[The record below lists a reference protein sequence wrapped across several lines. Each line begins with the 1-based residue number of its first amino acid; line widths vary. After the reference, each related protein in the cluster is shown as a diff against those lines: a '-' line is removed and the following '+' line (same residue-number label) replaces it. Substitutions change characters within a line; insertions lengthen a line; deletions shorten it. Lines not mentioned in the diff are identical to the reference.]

1 MHWSDFHSSARQR
14 EFVKSRQFAS
24 AGWCDREA
32 VPIFSQLG
40 VPAIVPRL
48 PERGAGTCGGRTAP
62 RPCQGALRAQLGRRD
77 TCPCSCTPQWPWCPH
92 LQLPT
97 PRRRP
102 CAGAGGGSPQ
112 MRGLGRSPSWW
123 HLGSSGAVPG
133 LAGDGEAPAPPAGG
147 GHPSAGGTLGVPLS
161 PPATGGAKTSSY
173 AGMCILSTEEGGKS
187 SGWGRAPTGT
197 RWRAWGQLGQS
208 CRSHRVCLGWRWKC
222 SVPVPW
228 GTAPARQSSPCCW
241 NSSPSQVLTSRAHLS
256 PPRPAVRTSPPQRD
270 GPIPD
275 PAAWGIQDWWCHR
288 GSQCHPWGGQGK

>member
-112 MRGLGRSPSWW
+112 MRGLGRSPRWW

-147 GHPSAGGTLGVPLS
+147 GHPSAGGD
-161 PPATGGAKTSSY
+161 AGGASLPTGYRGSQDIELRWDVHFVHGERWEKLRLRSCSHRDPL
-173 AGMCILSTEEGGKS
+173 AGVGTAGAELPRPQGLFGVALEVQPCPGERLLH
-187 SGWGRAPTGT
+187 GRA
-197 RWRAWGQLGQS
+197 L
-208 CRSHRVCLGWRWKC
+208 
-222 SVPVPW
+222 PVA
-228 GTAPARQSSPCCW
+228 GTAPPARCSPLV
-241 NSSPSQVLTSRAHLS
+241 PTFH
-256 PPRPAVRTSPPQRD
+256 PRVPQ
-270 GPIPD
+270 
-275 PAAWGIQDWWCHR
+275 
-288 GSQCHPWGGQGK
+288 

>member
-62 RPCQGALRAQLGRRD
+62 RPCQGAFRAQLGRRD
-77 TCPCSCTPQWPWCPH
+77 TCPCSCVRSAGTPQWPWCPH

-197 RWRAWGQLGQS
+197 RWRAWGQRGQS

-222 SVPVPW
+222 SRALGNGSCMAELSLLLEQLPQP
-228 GTAPARQSSPCCW
+228 G
-241 NSSPSQVLTSRAHLS
+241 AHLS
-256 PPRPAVRTSPPQRD
+256 CPPFTPVSRSEDFPTTAGWS
-270 GPIPD
+270 
-275 PAAWGIQDWWCHR
+275 
-288 GSQCHPWGGQGK
+288 HP

>member
-147 GHPSAGGTLGVPLS
+147 GHPSAGGD
-161 PPATGGAKTSSY
+161 AGGAS
-173 AGMCILSTEEGGKS
+173 L
-187 SGWGRAPTGT
+187 PTGYRGSQDIEL
-197 RWRAWGQLGQS
+197 RWDVHFVHGERWEKLRLRSCSHRDPLAGVGTWGQS
-208 CRSHRVCLGWRWKC
+208 CRGHRVCLGWRWKC
-222 SVPVPW
+222 SRAL
-228 GTAPARQSSPCCW
+228 GDGSCTAELSLLLEQLPQPG
-241 NSSPSQVLTSRAHLS
+241 AHLS
-256 PPRPAVRTSPPQRD
+256 CPPFTPASRSEDFPTTAGWS
-270 GPIPD
+270 
-275 PAAWGIQDWWCHR
+275 
-288 GSQCHPWGGQGK
+288 HP